1 MRPSCLLATI
11 PSVFALTL
19 AAGCAFRMSWNDP
32 DVWVEQS
39 ETFDIAAGNVD
50 HLVVVTANGA
60 ITVRAAPAGSD
71 TVHVTAMKRAGG
83 DDEADA
89 RAAMAALNVT
99 RRVDGNVV
107 ELGTEWTGAARDD
120 GCASVAF
127 DVTLPAR
134 FSARLESHNG
144 ACTAT
149 GLDGALEV
157 VSHNGRLD
165 VDCASERV
173 AATTH
178 NGAIEYRGPARDLQL
193 ETHNGEVRA
202 ALTGG
207 PVNGQITSYN
217 GAILVDAADSARGTI
232 EGETRNGRVS
242 VRGARRDLSIRD
254 DWFRVEFTDAAAGR
268 LEVVTHNGAIEV
280 R

>member
-60 ITVRAAPAGSD
+60 ITVRAATAGSD

-134 FSARLESHNG
+134 FSAR
-144 ACTAT
+144 
-149 GLDGALEV
+149 
-157 VSHNGRLD
+157 
-165 VDCASERV
+165 
-173 AATTH
+173 
-178 NGAIEYRGPARDLQL
+178 L